1 MPEGL
6 QPGNHIMRI
15 SALLLVLTMLP
26 YGSLAYGEEE
36 YQQVEIADPYIE
48 MHTGPGSGYP
58 IVYVVERGQTV
69 KIIKSHT
76 DWYKIESPNGRVGW
90 VNRDQLSQT
99 LSQSGNEVKL
109 KKFTHQDFEQR
120 RWEIGAMGGQLD
132 DAPVLSLYGGYEFT
146 PNFSA
151 ELTLSE
157 SLGNV
162 SSSYSAKGSLLI
174 SPFPEW
180 WLSPYFSLGTGVM
193 QVSPNPTL
201 VQPEDTTNQ
210 FSGVGIG
217 FRTHITKRFLFRMEY
232 NDYVIF
238 SASNDQDNN
247 EEIGEWKIGFAVF
260 F

>member
-1 MPEGL
+1 LPEVL

-15 SALLLVLTMLP
+15 SVLFLVLLPLLV
-26 YGSLAYGEEE
+26 GSWAHGEED
-36 YQQVEIADPYIE
+36 YQQVKVADPYID

-58 IVYVVERGQTV
+58 IVYVVERGQTI

-76 DWYKIESPNGRVGW
+76 DWYKIESPTGKVGW
-90 VNRDQLSQT
+90 VSRDQLSQT
-99 LSQSGNEVKL
+99 LSPAGTDVEL
-109 KKFTHQDFEQR
+109 KQFTHQDFEQR
-120 RWEIGAMGGQLD
+120 HWEVGAMGGQLD
-132 DAPVLSLYGGYEFT
+132 DAPVLSLYGGYQFM

-157 SLGNV
+157 SLGNT
-162 SSSYSAKGSLLI
+162 SSSLSAKGSLLI
-174 SPFPEW
+174 SPFPDW
-180 WLSPYFSLGTGVM
+180 WLSPYFSLGTGVI

-201 VQPEDTTNQ
+201 IQPQDTTSQ

-217 FRTHITKRFLFRMEY
+217 IRTHISKRFILRMEY

-238 SASNDQDNN
+238 SASNDQDEN
-247 EEIGEWKIGFAVF
+247 EELGEWKIGFAVF